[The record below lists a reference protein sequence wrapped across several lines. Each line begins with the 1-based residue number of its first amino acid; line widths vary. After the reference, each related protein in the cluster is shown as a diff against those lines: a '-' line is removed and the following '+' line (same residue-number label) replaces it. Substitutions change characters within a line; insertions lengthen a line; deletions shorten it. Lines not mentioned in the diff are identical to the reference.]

1 MHDEHLISVEA
12 LASQI
17 DQLILIDCRSD
28 LFDASLG
35 KQQYESG
42 HIPNAAFFA
51 LHDALSGPKT
61 PGSGRH
67 PLPDQEAL
75 VQRMQS
81 LGAND
86 DSMVVV
92 YDAGSSVYAAR
103 LWWLLRWCG
112 HAAVNVLDGGYAAW
126 VKAGYPSSEDLSPRE
141 RKQGKG
147 NFAIRNSLEA
157 IIQSD
162 ELLENLGS
170 GHHLIV
176 DARAAERW
184 RGDVEPLDPVAGH
197 IPGALNRP
205 NTQNLRPDGRF
216 KPAEVLREEWLS
228 LMTLQAPRIPAAA
241 SAPGGEGP
249 ALVHSCGSGVSACH
263 NLLAMRIAGLNDDLM
278 LHPGSWSEWCAD
290 PKRPV
295 AKGDRP

>member
-67 PLPDQEAL
+67 PLPDQQAL

-112 HAAVNVLDGGYAAW
+112 HDAVNVLDGGFAAW

-241 SAPGGEGP
+241 SAPGGEGS

-263 NLLAMRIAGLNDDLM
+263 NLLAMRIAGLNNDLM

>member
-67 PLPDQEAL
+67 PLPDQQAL

-147 NFAIRNSLEA
+147 NFAIRNSLET

-263 NLLAMRIAGLNDDLM
+263 NLLAMRIAGLNNDLM

>member
-1 MHDEHLISVEA
+1 
-12 LASQI
+12 
-17 DQLILIDCRSD
+17 
-28 LFDASLG
+28 
-35 KQQYESG
+35 
-42 HIPNAAFFA
+42 
-51 LHDALSGPKT
+51 
-61 PGSGRH
+61 
-67 PLPDQEAL
+67 
-75 VQRMQS
+75 
-81 LGAND
+81 
-86 DSMVVV
+86 
-92 YDAGSSVYAAR
+92 
-103 LWWLLRWCG
+103 
-112 HAAVNVLDGGYAAW
+112 
-126 VKAGYPSSEDLSPRE
+126 
-141 RKQGKG
+141 
-147 NFAIRNSLEA
+147 
-157 IIQSD
+157 
-162 ELLENLGS
+162 
-170 GHHLIV
+170 LIV

-241 SAPGGEGP
+241 SAPGGEGS

-263 NLLAMRIAGLNDDLM
+263 NLLAMRIAGLNDDLI

>member
-112 HAAVNVLDGGYAAW
+112 HDAVNVLDGGFAAW
-126 VKAGYPSSEDLSPRE
+126 VKAGYPSSKDLSPRE

>member
-67 PLPDQEAL
+67 PLPDQQAL

-112 HAAVNVLDGGYAAW
+112 HDAVKVLDGGYAAW

-228 LMTLQAPRIPAAA
+228 LMTLQAPRIPSAA
-241 SAPGGEGP
+241 SAPGGEGS

-263 NLLAMRIAGLNDDLM
+263 NLLAMRIAGLNDDLI

>member
-67 PLPDQEAL
+67 PLPDQQAL

-112 HAAVNVLDGGYAAW
+112 HDAVNVLDGGFAAW
-126 VKAGYPSSEDLSPRE
+126 VKAGYPSSKDLSPRE

-228 LMTLQAPRIPAAA
+228 LMTFQAPRIPAAA
-241 SAPGGEGP
+241 SAPGGEGS

>member
-1 MHDEHLISVEA
+1 MHDKHLISVEA
-12 LASQI
+12 LANQI
-17 DQLILIDCRSD
+17 DQVILIDCRSD

-35 KQQYESG
+35 QQQYEAG

-51 LHDALSGPKT
+51 LHDALSGPKR

-67 PLPDQEAL
+67 PLPDQESL
-75 VQRMQS
+75 VQRMRQLGTNNES
-81 LGAND
+81 LII
-86 DSMVVV
+86 V
-92 YDAGSSVYAAR
+92 YDAGASVYAAR

-112 HAAVNVLDGGYAAW
+112 HDEVKVLDGGYAAW
-126 VKAGYPSSEDLSPRE
+126 VKAGYPSSTSQARTAGVQQS
-141 RKQGKG
+141 QGS
-147 NFAIRNSLEA
+147 FSCRPSLET
-157 IIQSD
+157 IIESD
-162 ELLENLGS
+162 ALLLSLES
-170 GHHLIV
+170 GRYCIV

-216 KPAEVLREEWLS
+216 KPAEVLRDEWLS
-228 LMTLQAPRIPAAA
+228 LMTTQAQHKPAAA
-241 SAPGGEGP
+241 GASGGA

-263 NLLAMRIAGLNDDLM
+263 NLLAMRLAGLDRDLV

>member
-112 HAAVNVLDGGYAAW
+112 HDAVNVLDGGFAAW
-126 VKAGYPSSEDLSPRE
+126 VKAGYPSSKDLSPRE
-141 RKQGKG
+141 RKQGTG

-263 NLLAMRIAGLNDDLM
+263 NLLAMRIAGLNNDLM

>member
-67 PLPDQEAL
+67 PLPDQQAL

-112 HAAVNVLDGGYAAW
+112 HDAVNVLDGGYAAW

>member
-112 HAAVNVLDGGYAAW
+112 HAAVNVLDGGFAAW
-126 VKAGYPSSEDLSPRE
+126 VKAGYPSSKDLSPRE

-241 SAPGGEGP
+241 SAPGGEGS

>member
-1 MHDEHLISVEA
+1 
-12 LASQI
+12 
-17 DQLILIDCRSD
+17 
-28 LFDASLG
+28 
-35 KQQYESG
+35 
-42 HIPNAAFFA
+42 
-51 LHDALSGPKT
+51 
-61 PGSGRH
+61 
-67 PLPDQEAL
+67 
-75 VQRMQS
+75 
-81 LGAND
+81 
-86 DSMVVV
+86 
-92 YDAGSSVYAAR
+92 
-103 LWWLLRWCG
+103 
-112 HAAVNVLDGGYAAW
+112 
-126 VKAGYPSSEDLSPRE
+126 
-141 RKQGKG
+141 
-147 NFAIRNSLEA
+147 
-157 IIQSD
+157 
-162 ELLENLGS
+162 
-170 GHHLIV
+170 LIV

-263 NLLAMRIAGLNDDLM
+263 NLLAMRIAGLNNDLM

>member
-112 HAAVNVLDGGYAAW
+112 HDAVNVLDGGYAAW

-241 SAPGGEGP
+241 SAPGGEGS

-263 NLLAMRIAGLNDDLM
+263 NLLAMRIAGLNDDLI

>member
-67 PLPDQEAL
+67 PLPDQQAL

-112 HAAVNVLDGGYAAW
+112 HDAVNVLDGGFAAW
-126 VKAGYPSSEDLSPRE
+126 VKAGYPSSKDLSPRE

>member
-112 HAAVNVLDGGYAAW
+112 HDAVNVLDGGFAAW

-241 SAPGGEGP
+241 NAPGGEGP

-263 NLLAMRIAGLNDDLM
+263 NLLAMRIAGLNDDLI

>member
-147 NFAIRNSLEA
+147 NFAIRNSLDA

-176 DARAAERW
+176 DARAPERW

-241 SAPGGEGP
+241 NAPGGEGP

-263 NLLAMRIAGLNDDLM
+263 NLLAMRIAGLNDDLI

>member
-67 PLPDQEAL
+67 PLPDQQAL

-112 HAAVNVLDGGYAAW
+112 HDAVKVLDGGFAAW
-126 VKAGYPSSEDLSPRE
+126 VKAGYPSSGDLSPRE
-141 RKQGKG
+141 RKQGTG
-147 NFAIRNSLEA
+147 NFAIRTSLEA

-228 LMTLQAPRIPAAA
+228 LMTFQAPRIPAAA
-241 SAPGGEGP
+241 SAPGGEGS

>member
-67 PLPDQEAL
+67 PLPDQQAL

-241 SAPGGEGP
+241 NAPGGEGP

-263 NLLAMRIAGLNDDLM
+263 NLLAMRIAGLNDDLI

>member
-263 NLLAMRIAGLNDDLM
+263 NLLAMRIAGLNDDLI

>member
-67 PLPDQEAL
+67 PLPDQQAL

-241 SAPGGEGP
+241 SAPGGEGS

-263 NLLAMRIAGLNDDLM
+263 NLLAMRIAGLNNDLM

>member
-67 PLPDQEAL
+67 PLPDQQAL

-112 HAAVNVLDGGYAAW
+112 HDAVKVLDGGYAAW

-241 SAPGGEGP
+241 SAPGGEGS

>member
-112 HAAVNVLDGGYAAW
+112 HDAVNVLDGGYAAW

-241 SAPGGEGP
+241 SAPGGEGS

>member
-112 HAAVNVLDGGYAAW
+112 HDAVKVLDGGYAAW

-263 NLLAMRIAGLNDDLM
+263 NLLAMRIAGLNNDLM